1 MKYRI
6 KQLDDHESFQVIR
19 RLEDITG
26 DLSDECLEGMTVWD
40 VLQEYAPEISLREAT
55 FKILGSTLP
64 RHQWLIKSLK
74 FIREKEPMFSFE
86 ELDNMSK
93 NILVQQDF
101 KNR

>member
-40 VLQEYAPEISLREAT
+40 VLQEYAPEISLRMAT
-55 FKILGSTLP
+55 LKILDSTLP
-64 RHQWLIKSLK
+64 RHQRLLK
-74 FIREKEPMFSFE
+74 TLVFERDENYRDPIFSTDE
-86 ELDNMSK
+86 IIAMSWDEL
-93 NILVQQDF
+93 
-101 KNR
+101 